1 MSLFLKLST
10 DTKFIES
17 INEDF
22 HVDDSDDDAIDN
34 DDNSFDDTD
43 TYSEQSIDVELDE
56 IDDDDFDRVLNEEV
70 HGKEGSSAISSKM
83 FAAAKTSEYCL
94 PTADCN
100 MGRKEI
106 TEELCMWISSST
118 CTRCT
123 YEQATIP

>member
-43 TYSEQSIDVELDE
+43 TYSDGLNFSIKKWEEHVVHILKN
-56 IDDDDFDRVLNEEV
+56 IHLFRVTLNRHRHILFNLMAGE
-70 HGKEGSSAISSKM
+70 
-83 FAAAKTSEYCL
+83 
-94 PTADCN
+94 
-100 MGRKEI
+100 R
-106 TEELCMWISSST
+106 
-118 CTRCT
+118 R
-123 YEQATIP
+123 